1 MKVLP
6 SRILRGYMRSR
17 GRKYLEVLNLSRYV
31 HNAVI
36 DATLDVLVSV
46 VLVVAESRIRVS
58 RLLIHVIVDYLRVLI
73 FFGGFPFN
81 GRVLLI

>member
-1 MKVLP
+1 M
-6 SRILRGYMRSR
+6 
-17 GRKYLEVLNLSRYV
+17 
-31 HNAVI
+31 I

-46 VLVVAESRIRVS
+46 VLVAEGRIRVS

-81 GRVLLI
+81 GRVLLV